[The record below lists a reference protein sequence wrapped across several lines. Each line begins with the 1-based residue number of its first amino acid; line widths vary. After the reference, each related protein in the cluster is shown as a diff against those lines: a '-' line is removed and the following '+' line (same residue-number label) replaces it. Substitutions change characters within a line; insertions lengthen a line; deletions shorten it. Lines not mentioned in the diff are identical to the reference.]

1 MYWTILN
8 IFGGVAFHEM
18 SNCVRKE
25 DFAAKMTWTVTFYGF
40 FLILEK
46 EFGLWPFYNDLLDVE
61 YKLAR

>member
-1 MYWTILN
+1 
-8 IFGGVAFHEM
+8 M

-25 DFAAKMTWTVTFYGF
+25 DFAAKMTWTFTFYGF

-46 EFGLWPFYNDLLDVE
+46 EFGLWPLYNDLLDVE